1 MWSVGLGLVR
11 VVLWNVFVGES
22 IITANVVTT
31 EPAINLSPILLAHCK
46 LARHLKQ
53 NL

>member
-1 MWSVGLGLVR
+1 MWSVGLVR
-11 VVLWNVFVGES
+11 VVLWHKFVGES
-22 IITANVVTT
+22 ISIANMVTS

-53 NL
+53 YL